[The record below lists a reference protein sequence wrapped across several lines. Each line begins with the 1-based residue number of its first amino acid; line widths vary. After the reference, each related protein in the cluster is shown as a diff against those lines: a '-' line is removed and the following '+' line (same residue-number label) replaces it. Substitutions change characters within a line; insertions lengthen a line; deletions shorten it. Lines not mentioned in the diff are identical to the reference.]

1 MCESGLTD
9 AQAKELYR
17 IVDGTAMFDE
27 PDYRDLIARNRP
39 ALETMASGT
48 ALPYCNWDIDYKLG
62 PDASADYVRKALQ
75 LGQLN
80 VLYVLEL
87 KRSNRAAAVKALA
100 AGVRFSHDVANGGT
114 LFSALA
120 SKKLLVEHLRVMA
133 SVLQKKGLTA
143 SEEATLRNALARIGP
158 DGVDW
163 QAAVKRELAILGE
176 PLPTTEGVT
185 KLNPHALAALARISN
200 LYVIALSNPSAL
212 PELQKTIAG
221 SPQPLRD
228 FIPNLGRVVE
238 QKQDLTQ
245 ELAKIRAILK

>member
-1 MCESGLTD
+1 
-9 AQAKELYR
+9 
-17 IVDGTAMFDE
+17 MFDE

-120 SKKLLVEHLRVMA
+120 S
-133 SVLQKKGLTA
+133 
-143 SEEATLRNALARIGP
+143 
-158 DGVDW
+158 
-163 QAAVKRELAILGE
+163 
-176 PLPTTEGVT
+176 
-185 KLNPHALAALARISN
+185 
-200 LYVIALSNPSAL
+200 
-212 PELQKTIAG
+212 
-221 SPQPLRD
+221 
-228 FIPNLGRVVE
+228 
-238 QKQDLTQ
+238 TQ